1 MPRVLVTFD
10 ATEAALAC
18 FEHHD
23 IHYQRAL
30 VQSEQE
36 LLKKI
41 GPYDGLLLRKWELLS
56 ARVVEKATKLRVIGC
71 LGGKPDEASLTYI
84 NQAGI
89 LVLNASNERAVAVA
103 EHTLTMML
111 CLSRRILPVHKHVQ
125 KHVQTHL
132 GGPPQRREPSREVL
146 HGLTVLDKKCLGLV
160 GLGTVGKLVAAK
172 AQSLGMRVCVC
183 DPYVG
188 QDVLQGW
195 AAVEDSVEA
204 PVEALP
210 LEAVLRQAD
219 FVSLHV
225 PLTSETK
232 NMLGEQAIFA
242 MKPGSFLINCAHRDL
257 VDEMALCRALEQGHL
272 AGAGLDRFDEKNLDR
287 LMKLDSVLCTPGL
300 SGETQDTRQ
309 DTESLVA
316 RRMTHFLLEGAIESA
331 VNFPEL
337 SRETIQQVRPYLFLG
352 ELLGSMLAQLGP
364 GKTTALTFEMM
375 GAGLWKHDELIVL
388 SGLIGYLGE
397 TKPRINRINV
407 KQWAR
412 ELGLKVTSIRG
423 PEDPRLGKT
432 LRITTWSRRK
442 KQSSVTGRVSQTNQ
456 IRITALQGLGLDA
469 ALSARMLYIEHTDR
483 PGIFGALGSALGE
496 KRINIGGF
504 SCGREDKVRY
514 AVALLALDNPLQEE
528 MVMELSQIPGILR
541 AMYLRFSV

>member
-1 MPRVLVTFD
+1 
-10 ATEAALAC
+10 
-18 FEHHD
+18 
-23 IHYQRAL
+23 
-30 VQSEQE
+30 
-36 LLKKI
+36 
-41 GPYDGLLLRKWELLS
+41 
-56 ARVVEKATKLRVIGC
+56 
-71 LGGKPDEASLTYI
+71 
-84 NQAGI
+84 
-89 LVLNASNERAVAVA
+89 
-103 EHTLTMML
+103 
-111 CLSRRILPVHKHVQ
+111 
-125 KHVQTHL
+125 
-132 GGPPQRREPSREVL
+132 
-146 HGLTVLDKKCLGLV
+146 
-160 GLGTVGKLVAAK
+160 
-172 AQSLGMRVCVC
+172 
-183 DPYVG
+183 
-188 QDVLQGW
+188 
-195 AAVEDSVEA
+195 
-204 PVEALP
+204 
-210 LEAVLRQAD
+210 
-219 FVSLHV
+219 
-225 PLTSETK
+225 
-232 NMLGEQAIFA
+232 
-242 MKPGSFLINCAHRDL
+242 
-257 VDEMALCRALEQGHL
+257 
-272 AGAGLDRFDEKNLDR
+272 
-287 LMKLDSVLCTPGL
+287 
-300 SGETQDTRQ
+300 
-309 DTESLVA
+309 
-316 RRMTHFLLEGAIESA
+316 
-331 VNFPEL
+331 
-337 SRETIQQVRPYLFLG
+337 
-352 ELLGSMLAQLGP
+352 MLAQLGP